1 MMDIDEER
9 MQLLEDLKAYIE
21 NIIKEAQDR
30 QRKPY
35 EDPVRRGS
43 LHGYIEAMTE
53 ILEYIEDNE

>member
-1 MMDIDEER
+1 MHVDEER
-9 MQLLEDLKAYIE
+9 MELIEDLKAYIE

-30 QRKPY
+30 QRNPY
-35 EDPVRRGS
+35 ENPVRRAS